1 MEKMMNQQEMRTD
14 RHFCD
19 VTFST
24 EGKQIE
30 AHRVVLASCSPYF
43 KAMFTGVSKK
53 AERVRDIQMPGVDW
67 ETLESIV
74 NFCYTGKIKITD
86 ANCFIVLPAASFMQI
101 EELQEECA
109 RFIQAGLLPTNCLQ
123 IHSFANKHSCR
134 ELEKYASDY
143 AVQHFLDVMAT
154 DSYLQLPLENLKV
167 LLKSDSLG
175 VKSEDQVFA
184 AVRKWI
190 VHDECNRKEHL
201 LQLLETIRMP
211 MLSAQ
216 FLVETVSKDPL
227 IRAQRIMLAD
237 LCLLSGSPLSLSLCT
252 TPQPFYSEPIVVC
265 GLSWRVVAKRLLTCN
280 SNSNGAVLG
289 ICLRRENDSRGKS
302 SYCTVSAELKIKS
315 QKDGVEDLVKNIKH
329 TFYPT
334 ENSESPLW
342 RDIHCNES
350 PYRFLSSLYLLPKAY
365 AKNDGSYSIRYEV
378 NVHNKDGNYCSY
390 NFEQFLTKF
399 ASKHL
404 RFTFTHIS
412 CQWIFKSNSW
422 TTQNPNIFLNVFKNS
437 TICGPV
443 DAL

>member
-43 KAMFTGVSKK
+43 KAMFTGGFKESR
-53 AERVRDIQMPGVDW
+53 ERDIQMPGVDW

-101 EELQEECA
+101 EELQ
-109 RFIQAGLLPTNCLQ
+109 
-123 IHSFANKHSCR
+123 
-134 ELEKYASDY
+134 
-143 AVQHFLDVMAT
+143 DVMAT
-154 DSYLQLPLENLKV
+154 DSYLQLPLENLK
-167 LLKSDSLG
+167 
-175 VKSEDQVFA
+175 VFA

-227 IRAQRIMLAD
+227 IRAQVKCRDIVENVKVEDNARRSVLTVRIPAFSQFMHH
-237 LCLLSGSPLSLSLCT
+237 T
-252 TPQPFYSEPIVVC
+252 QPFYSEPIVVC
-265 GLSWRVVAKRLLTCN
+265 GLSWRVVAKVIRNTHSPTFGNSFQRLLTCN

-412 CQWIFKSNSW
+412 LPVDFQVKQLDDAEF
-422 TTQNPNIFLNVFKNS
+422 QYFLNVFKNS